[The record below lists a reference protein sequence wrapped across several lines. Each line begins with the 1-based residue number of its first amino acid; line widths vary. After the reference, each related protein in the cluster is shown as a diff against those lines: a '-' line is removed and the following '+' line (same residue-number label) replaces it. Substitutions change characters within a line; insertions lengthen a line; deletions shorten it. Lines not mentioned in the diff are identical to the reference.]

1 MATRTEL
8 TDAKRVVVKVGSS
21 SLTTRDGGI
30 DIQRINNLVQAVADR
45 RNSGTQIVLVSSGA
59 IAAGLAPLGLS
70 SRPADVATQQA
81 AASVGQSLLVSQ
93 YAQAFSKFNITVG
106 QVLLTAQ
113 DVLRRANYRNAQR
126 GLNRLLDLGILPI
139 VNEND
144 TVATDEIRFGDTDRL
159 AALVAQVVQADALV
173 LLSDVPGLFNGPPE
187 RVGSKL
193 ISRVDDFAELS
204 KVEIGGTGSAGVGL
218 GGMTTKVEA
227 ARIAT
232 SAGIPTIVT
241 SAELAHSVL
250 AGEEVGTLFTPA
262 ISRIPT
268 RLLWLS
274 YATTSQGSLVID
286 DGAVSAVVEKR
297 LSLLP
302 AGIVSVTGMFA
313 AGDPVDVTDS
323 RGVVLARGIAS
334 FDSDELPGMIGKRT
348 ADLLQEF
355 GTGYDREVIHR
366 DDMVVL

>member
-113 DVLRRANYRNAQR
+113 EVLRRANYRNAQR

-144 TVATDEIRFGDTDRL
+144 TVATDEIRFGHNDPL
-159 AALVAQVVQADALV
+159 AA
-173 LLSDVPGLFNGPPE
+173 
-187 RVGSKL
+187 
-193 ISRVDDFAELS
+193 
-204 KVEIGGTGSAGVGL
+204 
-218 GGMTTKVEA
+218 
-227 ARIAT
+227 
-232 SAGIPTIVT
+232 
-241 SAELAHSVL
+241 
-250 AGEEVGTLFTPA
+250 
-262 ISRIPT
+262 
-268 RLLWLS
+268 
-274 YATTSQGSLVID
+274 
-286 DGAVSAVVEKR
+286 
-297 LSLLP
+297 
-302 AGIVSVTGMFA
+302 
-313 AGDPVDVTDS
+313 
-323 RGVVLARGIAS
+323 
-334 FDSDELPGMIGKRT
+334 
-348 ADLLQEF
+348 
-355 GTGYDREVIHR
+355 
-366 DDMVVL
+366 